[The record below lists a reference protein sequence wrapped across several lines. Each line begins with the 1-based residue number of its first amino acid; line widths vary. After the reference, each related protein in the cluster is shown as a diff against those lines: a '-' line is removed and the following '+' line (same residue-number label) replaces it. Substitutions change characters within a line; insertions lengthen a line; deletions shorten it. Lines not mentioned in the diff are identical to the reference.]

1 MVCRVWA
8 SACSWTRI
16 PSGGI
21 ETVVAGLPTSAGQG
35 VCKFGERASRDFA
48 FVLDL
53 GSFFDQSGLFC
64 LQARDFLLVFIGL
77 ILRPFSAVDS
87 FVQVHQRAV
96 QLTTQIADLF
106 FYRALLVLIGSDF
119 SVRANQFLSS
129 LFFFSSAWL
138 SLVSNSFRFCSN
150 SLRVHIRHLAGGLLP
165 EDKNPT
171 AQQNLTIQG
180 HDVIA
185 FPYLFRQTENALQ
198 RINHKILAQQAL
210 YQS

>member
-1 MVCRVWA
+1 MGNRLFPDPGFHLEVLKLLFQVFQLLRV
-8 SACSWTRI
+8 R
-16 PSGGI
+16 
-21 ETVVAGLPTSAGQG
+21 G

-53 GSFFDQSGLFC
+53 GSFFAQSGLFC

-119 SVRANQFLSS
+119 SVRANQFLSG
-129 LFFFSSAWL
+129 LFFFFKRLAKPRIQFL
-138 SLVSNSFRFCSN
+138 QVLFQLIARA
-150 SLRVHIRHLAGGLLP
+150 HIRHLAGGLLLP